1 MKIRHSEEKDIAR
14 IMEIYGYARDFMKKT
29 GNPKQWGATNWP
41 PEPLIRQDI
50 RTGHSYV
57 CEEDGRVVGTFYFY
71 QGKEAEPGYAA
82 IEDGAWIGGDEYGV
96 VHRVAGDGSVKGIG
110 TFCLNWAY
118 GQCGHLRI
126 DTHPDNKVMQSLLEK
141 LGFPRHLSANRL
153 LEAVNVLMTREE
165 YRRAVEEIAETPEE
179 RTV

>member
-14 IMEIYGYARDFMKKT
+14 IMEIYEYARDFMKKT

-41 PEPLIRQDI
+41 PEALIRQDV

-126 DTHPDNKVMQSLLEK
+126 DTHPDNRVMQSLLEK
-141 LGFPRHLSANRL
+141 LGFQKCGVVHVPEDSDPRYAYEK
-153 LEAVNVLMTREE
+153 LEG
-165 YRRAVEEIAETPEE
+165 
-179 RTV
+179 

>member
-1 MKIRHSEEKDIAR
+1 MDIRHSEEKDIAR
-14 IMEIYGYARDFMKKT
+14 IMEIYEYARDFMKKT

-126 DTHPDNKVMQSLLEK
+126 DTHPDNRVMQSLLEK
-141 LGFPRHLSANRL
+141 LGFQKCGVVHVPEDSDPRYAYEK
-153 LEAVNVLMTREE
+153 LEG
-165 YRRAVEEIAETPEE
+165 
-179 RTV
+179 